1 MSIDVI
7 GLALLVFT
15 SVFYWSS
22 VCCLLVNFWSSIG
35 LLLSNFQIYS
45 DFDGV
50 ITREAITSKNKIVI
64 EVPQN
69 HFDFKDV
76 K

>member
-15 SVFYWSS
+15 SVFHWSS

-35 LLLSNFQIYS
+35 LLLSNFQIHS